1 MHWVEVRDP
10 KRALG
15 WSHYADPGLAPLR
28 RSGDGLAGRGWLH
41 YGDPGMEP

>member
-15 WSHYADPGLAPLR
+15 WSHDADPAWLR
-28 RSGDGLAGRGWLH
+28 YDDPATALPDGWLH
-41 YGDPGMEP
+41 YGDPRMDP